1 MKANRRKL
9 EIAMANAC
17 MSAADLQKAT
27 EMPRPTINNVIT
39 GKGVR
44 PATIGRVA
52 KALNVNVTELI
63 D

>member
-17 MSAADLQKAT
+17 MSTADLQKIT

-52 KALNVNVTELI
+52 KSDQWTV
-63 D
+63 

>member
-17 MSAADLQKAT
+17 MSTADLQKIT

-44 PATIGRVA
+44 PVTIGRVA
-52 KALNVNVTELI
+52 KALNVDVTELI